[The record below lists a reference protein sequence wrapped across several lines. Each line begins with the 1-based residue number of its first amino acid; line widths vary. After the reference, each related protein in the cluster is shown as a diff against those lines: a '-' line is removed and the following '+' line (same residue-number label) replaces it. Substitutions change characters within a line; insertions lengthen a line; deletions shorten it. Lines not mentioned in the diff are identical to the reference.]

1 MTNLS
6 CALNSVHTVDQVLF
20 DFGKALVV
28 VFAQNQKLRDHHPL
42 AFIGT
47 GSMRRLPIAP
57 N

>member
-20 DFGKALVV
+20 DFGKALAL
-28 VFAQNQKLRDHHPL
+28 VFGQNQKLTDHHLL
-42 AFIGT
+42 AFIGI
-47 GSMRRLPIAP
+47 GSMRRLPIAT